1 MICLLAN
8 IVLISRVSVRDLQT
22 VDVSKSFSNTDS
34 DLFTHI
40 DKPYNASDPEEY
52 PTFLDEGSAFND
64 GENLYFYG
72 GYKSGR
78 DGPTTV
84 PPVETWKYNIQ
95 NKNWTKDGFGGVPL
109 VRLVEGGAVVSQSQN
124 KAYYLGGVEDPGGN
138 PNIYG
143 TAGADVEIVS
153 GLLVLDQSTL
163 QWSNLSTSEMN
174 NYGTIG
180 AGYVN
185 ILEDVG
191 DEGLLVAFG
200 GYKYPVGHKLSLLCS
215 SQTNTTFHVRL
226 TTRLLLQ
233 VSANKIQNPMEYVSL
248 YDIANQKWYTQ
259 QTTGDIPNWRMAG
272 CSVTVAAQDRSSFSM

>member
-1 MICLLAN
+1 MPVCFNSCVDDLLAN
-8 IVLISRVSVRDLQT
+8 IVLIYWDSVRDLQT

-40 DKPYNASDPEEY
+40 DKPYNASDPDEY

-78 DGPTTV
+78 DGPKTV
-84 PPVETWKYNIQ
+84 PPVETWKYDIQ
-95 NKNWTKDGFGGVPL
+95 NNNWTRDGFGGVPL
-109 VRLVEGGAVVSQSQN
+109 VRLIEGGAVVSHSQN

-180 AGYVN
+180 AGYLN
-185 ILEDVG
+185 LLEDVG

-200 GYKYPVGHKLSLLCS
+200 GYKYPVGHKVSLLCA
-215 SQTNTTFHVRL
+215 SQTNTTFHVCPII
-226 TTRLLLQ
+226 LLLLFVCQ
-233 VSANKIQNPMEYVSL
+233 LTRARTLWNTSTCMILRTRNGTRSRVPGIF
-248 YDIANQKWYTQ
+248 
-259 QTTGDIPNWRMAG
+259 QTGGWR
-272 CSVTVAAQDRSSFSM
+272 AAA